1 MKNVFTVFLF
11 FPIIFC
17 SDEKDNENVHIFCVI
32 GILMFPNHTTKEK
45 SKIEIEI
52 CLFKILYM
60 RFKPLSKE
68 LMQNE

>member
-1 MKNVFTVFLF
+1 
-11 FPIIFC
+11 
-17 SDEKDNENVHIFCVI
+17 
-32 GILMFPNHTTKEK
+32 MFPNHITKEK

-68 LMQNE
+68 LMQNEWNYNRKNADELN